1 MIICFTGTGNTRHIA
16 DILQDILGD
25 ELVRLAPGLMSNP
38 EKVKLEPRDGRIIWA
53 FPIHG
58 WRMPMLVREV
68 IKYAKIESETE
79 VEHFM
84 VATCGDDVGMAAEHW
99 RRAIGKRGWKTR
111 SAFSVTMPNT
121 YVCMRGFDV
130 DAPEVA
136 DAKLALCK
144 GRAEA
149 IAEQIEDNSTVVN
162 DVVRGKFP
170 FTKTYL
176 IYPLFSFFKL
186 RIGPFHTTD
195 ACTGCGRCAR
205 NCPLLTISI
214 GSDKRPHWKGKCA
227 MCLRCYHQCPNHAI
241 AFGSATKGKGQYIF
255 SGYSIKA

>member
-144 GRAEA
+144 GRAES

-176 IYPLFSFFKL
+176 LYPLFSFFKL
-186 RIGPFHTTD
+186 RIGPFHATD

-205 NCPLLTISI
+205 NCPLLTISM

-241 AFGSATKGKGQYIF
+241 AFGSATKGKGQYIY